1 MISSIVKGNINQET
15 LLMDPTLSQKVASD
29 FCLQLGSWLNINFY
43 MTHMVRGLFLMLRN
57 PILFLVLSICFRRL
71 ISREVGQ
78 LPSSIGDYS
87 LVTLVVTLLV
97 GKFFHLLEE
106 SSTIFRFWLYIPRI
120 ISSVLHLPL
129 YPEYIRVSRRYPHS
143 PQKMSPHLFQVRHY
157 GIFSH
162 SYGSYGIDGP

>member
-1 MISSIVKGNINQET
+1 MQSGEKSHVARPYLRVEFPNDPIDINNDLYLMISSIVKGNINQET

-97 GKFFHLLEE
+97 AN
-106 SSTIFRFWLYIPRI
+106 SSIYWKNHQPY
-120 ISSVLHLPL
+120 S
-129 YPEYIRVSRRYPHS
+129 
-143 PQKMSPHLFQVRHY
+143 
-157 GIFSH
+157 
-162 SYGSYGIDGP
+162 GSDFT